1 LAHVRWIRVLALCAA
16 VSALRQ
22 RWRSDTISRS
32 GTSRGPAPALA
43 AHRPSAHHRGNY
55 YFTDYCSAVVGR
67 IDLANGN
74 AAYAF
79 GSVPG
84 PSICM
89 LVASDGALLVLTQ
102 TGIVRFTAP

>member
-1 LAHVRWIRVLALCAA
+1 LPL
-16 VSALRQ
+16 
-22 RWRSDTISRS
+22 T
-32 GTSRGPAPALA
+32 GPAPITA
-43 AHRPSAHHRGNY
+43 ATTTSPTS
-55 YFTDYCSAVVGR
+55 SAVVGR